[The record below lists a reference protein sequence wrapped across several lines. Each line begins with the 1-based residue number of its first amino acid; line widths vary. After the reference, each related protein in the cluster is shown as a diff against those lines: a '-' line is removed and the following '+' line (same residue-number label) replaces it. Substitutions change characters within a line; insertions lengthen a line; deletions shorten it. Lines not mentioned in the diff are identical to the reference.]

1 MFDHIEAD
9 RLGEGTALAH
19 GDDITGLNIHE
30 ARRHVDG
37 HVLKH
42 LIQNI
47 IPISITHIVA
57 LLETAVLLDEVQVI
71 ATNDNGT
78 LHFELADDSGQNS
91 ATEVYVDLQS
101 DVLDILPNADVT
113 GEGALLVDVVTLL
126 GGAWGLE

>member
-37 HVLKH
+37 HV
-42 LIQNI
+42 
-47 IPISITHIVA
+47 IVA

-91 ATEVYVDLQS
+91 AT
-101 DVLDILPNADVT
+101 NADVT

-126 GGAWGLE
+126 GGAWGLVAETDRAHVTLGMGAG